1 METQEN
7 IDDWIEKQFAE
18 GLPPEEEE
26 RLRRWV
32 QADKAHRDYYDR
44 RVFLYRWLRIQSRI
58 PRFEKEKG
66 KAYRR
71 FLAQVEARRRRLP
84 FGWSPVVWKR
94 MACAAMLV
102 LALGTGTVWW
112 QQAGSRQA
120 ENVAQTVE
128 VPSGVKRRVVLADGT
143 KVWLNS
149 GSKLRLEAGFGQE
162 HRTLELDGEGMFE
175 VAKDERLPFIIRSG
189 DIRVRVTGTIFN
201 FKAYPEERFAKVTLL
216 QGSLDVSDAQA
227 GGTRT
232 VRMAPRE
239 QVVVDRMEDVMEKK
253 SVEASGDVAWTAV
266 GHLDKGEAG
275 RPAARE
281 EEDATQALV
290 FDEMSMAEIVRRLES
305 VFHVRIVVNVPA
317 LLQERYYGDFRG
329 KDDIFDIL
337 DVMLRGEAVSYQIKG
352 DTICIDE

>member
-102 LALGTGTVWW
+102 LALGAGTVWW

-149 GSKLRLEAGFGQE
+149 GSKLRLEAGFGQA

-201 FKAYPEERFAKVTLL
+201 FN
-216 QGSLDVSDAQA
+216 G
-227 GGTRT
+227 
-232 VRMAPRE
+232 
-239 QVVVDRMEDVMEKK
+239 
-253 SVEASGDVAWTAV
+253 
-266 GHLDKGEAG
+266 
-275 RPAARE
+275 
-281 EEDATQALV
+281 
-290 FDEMSMAEIVRRLES
+290 
-305 VFHVRIVVNVPA
+305 
-317 LLQERYYGDFRG
+317 
-329 KDDIFDIL
+329 
-337 DVMLRGEAVSYQIKG
+337 
-352 DTICIDE
+352 

>member
-1 METQEN
+1 M
-7 IDDWIEKQFAE
+7 
-18 GLPPEEEE
+18 
-26 RLRRWV
+26 
-32 QADKAHRDYYDR
+32 
-44 RVFLYRWLRIQSRI
+44 
-58 PRFEKEKG
+58 
-66 KAYRR
+66 
-71 FLAQVEARRRRLP
+71 
-84 FGWSPVVWKR
+84 
-94 MACAAMLV
+94 
-102 LALGTGTVWW
+102 
-112 QQAGSRQA
+112 
-120 ENVAQTVE
+120 
-128 VPSGVKRRVVLADGT
+128 
-143 KVWLNS
+143 
-149 GSKLRLEAGFGQE
+149 
-162 HRTLELDGEGMFE
+162 ELDGEGMFE

-275 RPAARE
+275 RSAARE

>member
-1 METQEN
+1 
-7 IDDWIEKQFAE
+7 
-18 GLPPEEEE
+18 
-26 RLRRWV
+26 
-32 QADKAHRDYYDR
+32 
-44 RVFLYRWLRIQSRI
+44 
-58 PRFEKEKG
+58 
-66 KAYRR
+66 
-71 FLAQVEARRRRLP
+71 
-84 FGWSPVVWKR
+84 
-94 MACAAMLV
+94 MLV
-102 LALGTGTVWW
+102 LALGAGTVWW

-149 GSKLRLEAGFGQE
+149 GSKLRLEAGFGQA

-253 SVEASGDVAWTAV
+253 VRGSFWRRGVDRRGPSGQGRGRAF
-266 GHLDKGEAG
+266 G
-275 RPAARE
+275 RPRGRRR
-281 EEDATQALV
+281 DAGV
-290 FDEMSMAEIVRRLES
+290 GVRR
-305 VFHVRIVVNVPA
+305 NVHGGNRPPAGVGVPCAHRGECPGPVAGA
-317 LLQERYYGDFRG
+317 LLRRLPG